1 MKTIVYS
8 RFGAPDV
15 LQMKET
21 PKPVPADDEV
31 LVRVHATTVTS
42 ADWRARSRHVPRGF
56 GLLAGLVF
64 GFSKPK
70 KPVLGNELAGDV
82 EAVGKNVTKF
92 TPGDKVFAHT
102 GAAFGCYVEYKCL
115 SENAPIAI
123 MPSNL
128 TYEEAAAL
136 SFGGTTAL
144 AFLTEAKVKRGDQVL
159 VNGACGTVGT
169 AAVQIAKHLGAKV
182 TGVCSSGGLELVRSI
197 GADRVID
204 YTREDFARSGE
215 RWDVIID
222 TVGNAMYSRCRHVLA
237 PGGRLL
243 AVVGSIGDILRAP
256 WLRLVGARRI
266 IAGSPA
272 FKWTASQRAHALG
285 ELANLAASG
294 EVRPIIDR
302 RYPFDRIVEA
312 HRYVDTGHKHGSVAI
327 TVAA

>member
-8 RFGAPDV
+8 RFGTPDV
-15 LQMKET
+15 LQMTEA
-21 PKPVPADDEV
+21 PKPVPGDDEV

-82 EAVGKNVTKF
+82 EAVGKDVTRFK
-92 TPGDKVFAHT
+92 PGDKVFAHT

-115 SENAPIAI
+115 SEDAPIALI
-123 MPSNL
+123 PSNL

-144 AFLTEAKVKRGDQVL
+144 AFLTKAKVQRGDKVL

-169 AAVQIAKHLGAKV
+169 AAVQIAKHLGAEV

-197 GADRVID
+197 GADHIID
-204 YTREDFARSGE
+204 YTREDFTRSGE
-215 RWDVIID
+215 IWDVIID
-222 TVGNAMYSRCRHVLA
+222 TVGNAPYPRSRRVLA
-237 PGGRLL
+237 PRGRLL

-256 WLRLVGARRI
+256 WIRLVGARQI

-272 FKWTASQRAHALG
+272 FKWTASQRARVLS

-294 EVRPIIDR
+294 QLRPIIDR
-302 RYPFDRIVEA
+302 RYPFERIVEA

>member
-1 MKTIVYS
+1 
-8 RFGAPDV
+8 
-15 LQMKET
+15 MKET
-21 PKPVPADDEV
+21 PKPVPGDDEV

-82 EAVGKNVTKF
+82 EAVGKDVTKF
-92 TPGDKVFAHT
+92 KPGDKVFAHT

-115 SENAPIAI
+115 SENAPIAL
-123 MPSNL
+123 MPNNL
-128 TYEEAAAL
+128 TYDEAAAL

-144 AFLTEAKVKRGDQVL
+144 AFLTEANVQRGDKVL

-169 AAVQIAKHLGAKV
+169 AAVQIAKHLGAEV

-215 RWDVIID
+215 SWDVIID
-222 TVGNAMYSRCRHVLA
+222 TVGNASYSRSRRVLA
-237 PGGRLL
+237 RGGRLL

-256 WLRLVGARRI
+256 WIRLVSARRI

-272 FKWTASQRAHALG
+272 FKWTASQSALALG

-294 EVRPIIDR
+294 ELRPIIDR
-302 RYPFDRIVEA
+302 RYPFERIVEA

>member
-8 RFGAPDV
+8 RFGAPEV
-15 LQMKET
+15 LHMKET
-21 PKPVPADDEV
+21 PKPVPGDDEV

-56 GLLAGLVF
+56 GLLAGLVL
-64 GFSKPK
+64 GFSKPR

-82 EAVGKNVTKF
+82 EAVGKKVTRFK
-92 TPGDKVFAHT
+92 PGDRVFAHT

-115 SENAPIAI
+115 SEDAPIALI
-123 MPSNL
+123 PNNL
-128 TYEEAAAL
+128 SYEEAAAL

-144 AFLTEAKVKRGDQVL
+144 AFVTKAKVQRGDKVL

-169 AAVQIAKHLGAKV
+169 ATVQIAKHLGAEV
-182 TGVCSSGGLELVRSI
+182 TAVCSPGGLELVRLI
-197 GADRVID
+197 GADHVID
-204 YTREDFARSGE
+204 YTRDDFARSGQV
-215 RWDVIID
+215 WDVIVD
-222 TVGNAMYSRCRHVLA
+222 TVGNATYARSRRVLA

-256 WLRLVGARRI
+256 WVRLVGGRQI

-272 FKWTASQRAHALG
+272 FNWTPPQRARALG
-285 ELANLAASG
+285 ELADLAASG
-294 EVRPIIDR
+294 KVRPIIDR
-302 RYPFDRIVEA
+302 RYPFEQIVEA
-312 HRYVDTGHKHGSVAI
+312 HRYVDTGHKHGCVAI